1 MKQGDGTA
9 VDIEKFLTNEIFEAI
24 FELNKT
30 DIFDHYEITQN
41 NDSESIVKYCL
52 KNGVLHKDLQHYIDF
67 RFKTIK
73 KERNNKIKFYIVG
86 EENNDNSNKG
96 CYYLSNYT
104 KLHVENI
111 IFSFIYRRKRNG
123 SISIK
128 ADYATSCCY
137 KNINGVILENLK
149 LILEKIVK
157 QLEQYLKYFHI

>member
-1 MKQGDGTA
+1 MKQGEGTA

-41 NDSESIVKYCL
+41 DDNEYIVKYCL
-52 KNGVLHKDLQHYIDF
+52 KNGMLHKDLQHYIDF

-86 EENNDNSNKG
+86 EENNDSSIKE

-111 IFSFIYRRKRNG
+111 IFYFVYRIKSNG
-123 SISIK
+123 NISIK
-128 ADYATSCCY
+128 ADYAMNCCY

-149 LILEKIVK
+149 LMLEKIVK
-157 QLEQYLKYFHI
+157 QLEQYLKYF